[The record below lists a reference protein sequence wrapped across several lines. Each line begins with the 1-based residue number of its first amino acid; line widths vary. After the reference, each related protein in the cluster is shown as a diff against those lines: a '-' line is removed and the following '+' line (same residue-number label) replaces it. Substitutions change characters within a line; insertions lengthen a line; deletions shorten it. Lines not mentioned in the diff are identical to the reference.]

1 MSRIYVALD
10 LETTGLRPERD
21 AIIEIGAVKFREN
34 EVLET
39 WSSLVNPQRPIP
51 HKITQL
57 TGIIQAEANQ
67 APTLSSVISS
77 LRRFVKDYPIVG
89 HNVSFDL
96 GFLKRNNLFLDNPAI
111 DTFELASILLPHAA
125 RYSLGTLADALGI
138 TFPTR
143 HRALD
148 DALATKDLFLGLLQQ
163 ASQLDLSVIR
173 EINRLAARSNW
184 SLRPV
189 FQDLERN
196 KVRFAF
202 TGSIGQQ
209 LMAKGALD
217 GEGSLGLLFAQE
229 ERVKPLQPPKKR
241 EERQWLEVDSLAAI
255 LEEGGDFSCKF
266 PGYEYRPQQVEML
279 RAVAEAFNGH
289 QHLLV
294 EAGTG
299 TGKSIAYLLPAAHF
313 SVQNGER
320 VVISTNT
327 INLQDQLFLKDI
339 PDLQKILPFEFKA
352 ALLKGRS
359 NYICLRRLAALR
371 HAGHLSIDE
380 LRVLAK
386 VLVWLPSTMT
396 GDQAELFMPALEE
409 RLIWNR
415 ICSDSENCLSERC
428 AFRQEGKCFFYRAR
442 QQAER
447 AHLIVVNHALL
458 LSDVAVENRVLP
470 EYRYLIVDEAHHLED
485 ATTNQLSFEVNLR
498 SVQRLLSELSQRPGP
513 RRYGGYLAEVMARCR
528 RGVPEAIERELES
541 YIEDLHQEVEAD
553 RRSLYE
559 FFDTLSLFLK
569 EHSRPGGE
577 YDQSIR
583 LTSGLRVQPAWADVE
598 IAGDNFSVH
607 LFKLSDGLKRLYS
620 GLGDLEGYDI
630 PDYEDL
636 LQGLLGYHQRL
647 EGLREQLNALIAQ
660 PSPSDIYWAEI
671 SAKDEEISLH
681 AAPLHIGHLVE
692 QHLLAPKECVVLT
705 SATLCTDGDFSFI
718 KERLNTWEAQGV
730 AVGSPFDY
738 VNSTLLYLVNDIP
751 EPNQPYYQK
760 AVEQALIALCQATRG
775 RTLALF
781 TSYSQLRSTSK
792 AITRPL
798 AEHDIVVFRQGDGSS
813 RRQLLE
819 NFRTTPRSVLL
830 GTRSFWEG
838 IDVMGEALSCLVIA
852 RLPFSVPTDPVF
864 AARSA
869 TFEDPFGQY
878 AVPETILRFRQG
890 FGRLIRS
897 KTDRGVVV
905 ILDKRVL
912 TKSYGRAFL
921 NSLPD
926 CTVKR
931 GPLAEL
937 PAAAARWID
946 GEASY
951 QPGLDL

>member
-10 LETTGLRPERD
+10 LETTGLQPEHD
-21 AIIEIGAVKFREN
+21 AIIEIGAVKFRQD

-51 HKITQL
+51 HKIIQL
-57 TGIIQAEANQ
+57 TGITQAEANQ
-67 APTLSSVISS
+67 APALSSVITP
-77 LRRFVKDYPIVG
+77 LRSFVRDYPIVG

-96 GFLKRNNLFLDNPAI
+96 GFLKRHCLFLDNSTI
-111 DTFELASILLPHAA
+111 DTFELAGILLPHAA
-125 RYSLGTLADALGI
+125 RYSLGTLADALNI

-173 EINRLAARSNW
+173 EINRLAARSDW
-184 SLRPV
+184 SLKPV
-189 FQDLERN
+189 FQDLERE

-209 LMAKGALD
+209 LMAKGTLD
-217 GEGSLGLLFAQE
+217 GEGSLGLLFTPKDK
-229 ERVKPLQPPKKR
+229 ERPLQPKT
-241 EERQWLEVDSLAAI
+241 ERQLLDVDTLAAM
-255 LEEGGDFSCKF
+255 LEEGGDFSARF

-279 RAVAEAFNGH
+279 RAVAEAFNQR

-313 SVQNGER
+313 AVQNGER

-352 ALLKGRS
+352 ALLKGRT
-359 NYICLRRLAALR
+359 NYICLRRLATLR
-371 HAGHLSIDE
+371 SAANLSVDE

-396 GDQAELFMPALEE
+396 GDQAELFMPTLEE
-409 RLIWNR
+409 RLVWNR
-415 ICSDSENCLSERC
+415 ICSDSENCLAERC

-447 AHLIVVNHALL
+447 AHLIIVNHALL

-470 EYRYLIVDEAHHLED
+470 DYRYLIVDEAHHLED
-485 ATTNQLSFEVNLR
+485 ATTQQLSFEVNLR
-498 SVQRLLSELSQRPGP
+498 SIQRLFSELSQRSGP
-513 RRYGGYLAEVMARCR
+513 RRYTGYLAEVMARCR
-528 RGVPEAIERELES
+528 KGVPEAIERELES
-541 YIEDLHQEVEAD
+541 YIQDLHREVEAAE
-553 RRSLYE
+553 RNLYE
-559 FFDTLSLFLK
+559 FFEALSLFLK
-569 EHSRPGGE
+569 EHGQPGGE
-577 YDQSIR
+577 YDQAIR
-583 LTSGLRVQPAWADVE
+583 LTNGLRVQPAWANVE
-598 IAGDNFSVH
+598 IAGDNFSLH
-607 LFKLSDGLKRLYS
+607 LFRLSDGLRRLYS
-620 GLGDLEGYDI
+620 GLGDLEGYEI
-630 PDYEDL
+630 SDYEDL
-636 LQGLLGYHQRL
+636 LQGLMGYHQRL
-647 EGLREQLNALIAQ
+647 ENLREQLNALIAQ
-660 PSPSDIYWAEI
+660 PSPSSIYWAEI
-671 SAKDEEISLH
+671 SANDEEISLH

-692 QHLLAPKECVVLT
+692 QHLLQPKECVILT

-718 KERLNTWEAQGV
+718 KERLNAREAREL

-738 VNSTLLYLVNDIP
+738 VHSTLLYLVDDIP
-751 EPNQPYYQK
+751 EPNQPHYQK
-760 AVEQALIALCQATRG
+760 AVEQGLIALCQATRG
-775 RTLALF
+775 RTLVLF
-781 TSYSQLRSTSK
+781 TSHSQLRNTSR
-792 AITRPL
+792 AITRAL
-798 AEHDIVVFRQGDGSS
+798 AENDIVVFQQGDGSS

-838 IDVMGEALSCLVIA
+838 IDVIGEALSCLVIV
-852 RLPFSVPTDPVF
+852 RLPFSVPSDPVF
-864 AARSA
+864 AARSE
-869 TFEDPFGQY
+869 TFQDPFTQY
-878 AVPETILRFRQG
+878 AVPEAILRFRQG

-905 ILDKRVL
+905 IFDRRVL

-921 NSLPD
+921 NSLPE
-926 CTVKR
+926 CTVRR
-931 GPLAEL
+931 GPLADL
-937 PAAAARWID
+937 PVEAARWID
-946 GEASY
+946 GEAPY
-951 QPGLDL
+951 QPGLGL

>member
-10 LETTGLRPERD
+10 LETTGLQPEHD

-39 WSSLVNPQRPIP
+39 WSNLINPQRPIP
-51 HKITQL
+51 HRITQL
-57 TGIIQAEANQ
+57 TGITQTEVNQ
-67 APTLSSVISS
+67 APILSSVTSS
-77 LRRFVKDYPIVG
+77 LESFVKGYPIVG
-89 HNVSFDL
+89 HNVPFDL
-96 GFLKRNNLFLDNPAI
+96 GFLKRHHLFLDNPAI

-125 RYSLGTLADALGI
+125 RYSLGTLAEALGI

-143 HRALD
+143 HRALE

-189 FQDLERN
+189 FRDLERN

-209 LMAKGALD
+209 LMAKGALN
-217 GEGSLGLLFAQE
+217 GEGSMGLLFTQE
-229 ERVKPLQPPKKR
+229 EKEKPLQLR
-241 EERQWLEVDSLAAI
+241 AERQLLDVDSLASM
-255 LEEGGDFSCKF
+255 LEEGGDFSFKF

-279 RAVAEAFNGH
+279 RAVAEAFNGR

-313 SVQNGER
+313 AVQNGER

-327 INLQDQLFLKDI
+327 INLQDQLFLKDS
-339 PDLQKILPFEFKA
+339 PDLQKILPFEFRV

-359 NYICLRRLAALR
+359 NYICLRRLAVLR
-371 HAGHLSIDE
+371 HAGNLSIDE

-396 GDQAELFMPALEE
+396 GDQAELFMPTLQE

-415 ICSDSENCLSERC
+415 ICSDSENCLAERC
-428 AFRQEGKCFFYRAR
+428 AFRQEDRCFFYRAR
-442 QQAER
+442 QRAEG

-470 EYRYLIVDEAHHLED
+470 EYRYLIVDEAHHLEG
-485 ATTNQLSFEVNLR
+485 ATTNQLSFAVNLR
-498 SVQRLLSELSQRPGP
+498 SIQRLLSELSQRPGP
-513 RRYGGYLAEVMARCR
+513 RRYTGYLAEVMARCR
-528 RGVPEAIERELES
+528 IGVPKAIERELES
-541 YIEDLHQEVEAD
+541 YIEELHQEVEAAG
-553 RRSLYE
+553 RSLYE
-559 FFDTLSLFLK
+559 FFDTLSLFLR
-569 EHSRPGGE
+569 EHSRPGGN
-577 YDQSIR
+577 YNQTIR
-583 LTSGLRVQPAWADVE
+583 LTSGFRVQPAWADVE

-607 LFKLSDGLKRLYS
+607 LFKLSDGLKRFYS
-620 GLGDLEGYDI
+620 GLGELEGYDI

-647 EGLREQLNALIAQ
+647 EDLRDQLNALIAQ
-660 PSPSDIYWAEI
+660 PSPNDIYWAEI
-671 SAKDEEISLH
+671 AAKDEEISLH

-692 QHLLAPKECVVLT
+692 RHLLTPKECVVLT

-718 KERLNTWEAQGV
+718 KERLNAWEAREV

-738 VNSTLLYLVNDIP
+738 ANSTLLYLINDIP
-751 EPNQPYYQK
+751 EPNQPHYQK
-760 AVEQALIALCQATRG
+760 AVGRALIALCQATRG
-775 RTLALF
+775 RTLVLF
-781 TSYSQLRSTSK
+781 TSYSQLRNTSK

-798 AEHDIVVFRQGDGSS
+798 AEHDIVVFQQGDGSS

-852 RLPFSVPTDPVF
+852 RLPFSVPSDPVF
-864 AARSA
+864 AARSE
-869 TFEDPFGQY
+869 TFENPFGQY

-897 KTDRGVVV
+897 KNDRGVVV
-905 ILDKRVL
+905 ILDKRLL
-912 TKSYGRAFL
+912 TKSYGQSFL
-921 NSLPD
+921 NSLPE

-931 GPLAEL
+931 GPLAGL
-937 PAAAARWID
+937 PAEAARWID

-951 QPGLDL
+951 QPAI

>member
-1 MSRIYVALD
+1 MNRIYVALD
-10 LETTGLRPERD
+10 LETTGLRPEHD

-34 EVLET
+34 EVVET
-39 WSSLVNPQRPIP
+39 WSSLINPQRPIP

-57 TGIIQAEANQ
+57 TGITQAEADQ
-67 APTLSSVISS
+67 APTLSSVISP
-77 LRRFVKDYPIVG
+77 LRSFVKDYAIVG
-89 HNVSFDL
+89 HNVPFDL
-96 GFLKRNNLFLDNPAI
+96 GFLKRHNLFLDNLAI

-125 RYSLGTLADALGI
+125 RYSLGILAEALGI

-143 HRALD
+143 HRALA
-148 DALATKDLFLGLLQQ
+148 DALATKDLFLGLLEQ

-196 KVRFAF
+196 KARFAF

-217 GEGSLGLLFAQE
+217 GEGSMGLLFTQE
-229 ERVKPLQPPKKR
+229 EQAKPLQPPKKR
-241 EERQWLEVDSLAAI
+241 EERQLLDVDSLAAV
-255 LEEGGDFSCKF
+255 LEEGGDFSRQF

-279 RAVAEAFNGH
+279 RAVAEAFNGR

-313 SVQNGER
+313 AVQNGER

-371 HAGHLSIDE
+371 HASNLSIEE

-386 VLVWLPSTMT
+386 VLVWLPSTMI
-396 GDQAELFMPALEE
+396 GDQAELFMPTLGE

-415 ICSDSENCLSERC
+415 ICSDSDNCLAERC

-442 QQAER
+442 QQAEG

-528 RGVPEAIERELES
+528 RGVPEAIQRELES
-541 YIEDLHQEVEAD
+541 YIEDLHQGVEGAE
-553 RRSLYE
+553 RSLYE

-569 EHSRPGGE
+569 EHSRPGGR
-577 YDQSIR
+577 YDQNIR

-647 EGLREQLNALIAQ
+647 EDLREQLNTLIAQ
-660 PSPSDIYWAEI
+660 PSPSGVYWAKI
-671 SAKDEEISLH
+671 AAKDEELSLR

-692 QHLLAPKECVVLT
+692 RHLLTPKECVVLT

-718 KERLNTWEAQGV
+718 KERLSAWEAREV

-738 VNSTLLYLVNDIP
+738 VNSTLLYPVNDIP

-775 RTLALF
+775 RTLVLF
-781 TSYSQLRSTSK
+781 TSYSQLRNTSK

-798 AEHDIVVFRQGDGSS
+798 AEHDIVVFQQGDGSS

-864 AARSA
+864 AARSE

-912 TKSYGRAFL
+912 TKSYGQSFL
-921 NSLPD
+921 NSLPE

-931 GPLAEL
+931 GPIAEL

-946 GEASY
+946 GEAS
-951 QPGLDL
+951 

>member
-10 LETTGLRPERD
+10 LETTGLRPEHD

-57 TGIIQAEANQ
+57 TGITQAEADQ
-67 APTLSSVISS
+67 SPILSSVISPFGS
-77 LRRFVKDYPIVG
+77 FVRDYPIVG
-89 HNVSFDL
+89 HNVPFDL
-96 GFLKRNNLFLDNPAI
+96 GFLKRYNLFLNNPAI
-111 DTFELASILLPHAA
+111 DTFELAGILLPHAA

-138 TFPTR
+138 IFPIR

-173 EINRLAARSNW
+173 EINHLAARSDW
-184 SLRPV
+184 SLRSV
-189 FQDLERN
+189 FQDLERD
-196 KVRFAF
+196 KVRFTF

-229 ERVKPLQPPKKR
+229 GKEKPLQPKA
-241 EERQWLEVDSLAAI
+241 EQQLLDVDSLAVM
-255 LEEGGDFSCKF
+255 LEEGGDFYREF
-266 PGYEYRPQQVEML
+266 PGYEYRPQQVDML
-279 RAVAEAFNGH
+279 RAVAAAFNRH

-299 TGKSIAYLLPAAHF
+299 TGKSIAYLLPAVHF
-313 SVQNGER
+313 AAQNSER

-327 INLQDQLFLKDI
+327 INLQDQLFLKDV
-339 PDLQKILPFEFKA
+339 PDLKKLLPFEFKA

-359 NYICLRRLAALR
+359 NYLCLRRLAALR
-371 HAGHLSIDE
+371 HTGHLSVDE

-396 GDQAELFMPALEE
+396 GDQSELFMPTLEE
-409 RLIWNR
+409 RLIWNQ
-415 ICSDSENCLSERC
+415 IYSDSENCLAERC

-447 AHLIVVNHALL
+447 AHLIIVNHALL
-458 LSDVAVENRVLP
+458 LSDAAVENRVLP
-470 EYRYLIVDEAHHLED
+470 EYRYLVVDEAHHLED
-485 ATTNQLSFEVNLR
+485 ATTRQLSFEVNLH
-498 SVQRLLSELSQRPGP
+498 SVQRLFSELSQRPGP

-528 RGVPEAIERELES
+528 GAVPEAIERELES
-541 YIEDLHQEVEAD
+541 YIEDLHQEVEVAG
-553 RRSLYE
+553 RSLYE

-569 EHSRPGGE
+569 EHSRPGSE
-577 YDQSIR
+577 YDQTIR
-583 LTSGLRVQPAWADVE
+583 LTSGLRVQPAWTGVE
-598 IAGDNFSVH
+598 IAEDNLSIH
-607 LFKLSDGLKRLYS
+607 LFKLSDGLKRLYG

-636 LQGLLGYHQRL
+636 LQGLLGCHQRL
-647 EGLREQLNALIAQ
+647 EDLREQLDALIAQ
-660 PSPSDIYWAEI
+660 PSPNDIYWAAI
-671 SAKDEEISLH
+671 SSKDEELSLR

-692 QHLLAPKECVVLT
+692 RHLLKPKECVVLT

-718 KERLNTWEAQGV
+718 KERLNAWESSEV

-751 EPNQPYYQK
+751 EPNQPHYQK
-760 AVEQALIALCQATRG
+760 AVEQALIALCQATLG
-775 RTLALF
+775 RTLVLF
-781 TSYSQLRSTSK
+781 TSYSQLRNTSGT
-792 AITRPL
+792 ITQPL
-798 AEHDIVVFRQGDGSS
+798 AENDIIVFQQGDGSS

-852 RLPFSVPTDPVF
+852 RLPFSVPSDPVF
-864 AARSA
+864 AARSE

-905 ILDKRVL
+905 ILDRRVL

-921 NSLPD
+921 NSLPE

-931 GPLAEL
+931 GSLADL
-937 PAAAARWID
+937 PTEAARWID
-946 GEASY
+946 GGTSY
-951 QPGLDL
+951 QPGLGL

>member
-10 LETTGLRPERD
+10 LETTGLRPEHD
-21 AIIEIGAVKFREN
+21 TIIEIGAVKFGED

-57 TGIIQAEANQ
+57 TGITEAEANQ
-67 APTLSSVISS
+67 SPTLSSVLSP
-77 LRRFVKDYPIVG
+77 LRSFVKDYPIVG

-96 GFLKRNNLFLDNPAI
+96 GFLKRHNLFLDNPTI
-111 DTFELASILLPHAA
+111 DTFELAGILLPHAA

-173 EINRLAARSNW
+173 EINGLAVGSNW

-196 KVRFAF
+196 KARFAF
-202 TGSIGQQ
+202 TGSIGQR

-217 GEGSLGLLFAQE
+217 GEGSLGLLFTQE
-229 ERVKPLQPPKKR
+229 ERAKPLQPKV
-241 EERQWLEVDSLAAI
+241 ERQSLNVDSLAAM
-255 LEEGGDFSCKF
+255 LEEGGDFSDKF
-266 PGYEYRPQQVEML
+266 PGYEYRSQQVEML
-279 RAVAEAFNGH
+279 RAVAEAFNGR

-313 SVQNGER
+313 AMHNGER

-339 PDLQKILPFEFKA
+339 PDLQKILPFEFKT

-371 HAGHLSIDE
+371 RASNLSIDE

-396 GDQAELFMPALEE
+396 GDQAELFMPTLGE
-409 RLIWNR
+409 RLVWNR
-415 ICSDSENCLSERC
+415 ICSDSENCLAEQC
-428 AFRQEGKCFFYRAR
+428 PFRQEGKCFFYRAR
-442 QQAER
+442 QQAEG

-485 ATTNQLSFEVNLR
+485 ATTHQLSFEVNLR

-528 RGVPEAIERELES
+528 GGVPEAIKRELES
-541 YIEDLHQEVEAD
+541 YIKDLHREVEVAE
-553 RRSLYE
+553 RSLHE
-559 FFDTLSLFLK
+559 LFDTLSLFLK
-569 EHSRPGGE
+569 EYSRPGGK
-577 YDQSIR
+577 YDQNIR

-630 PDYEDL
+630 ADHEDL

-647 EGLREQLNALIAQ
+647 EDLHEQLNALIAD
-660 PSPSDIYWAEI
+660 PSSDAIYWAGI
-671 SAKDEEISLH
+671 STKDEEISLH

-692 QHLLAPKECVVLT
+692 RHLLTPKECVVLT

-718 KERLNTWEAQGV
+718 KERLNTWEAREV

-738 VNSTLLYLVNDIP
+738 VNSTLLYLVNDVP

-760 AVEQALIALCQATRG
+760 AVEQALITLCRATRG

-781 TSYSQLRSTSK
+781 TSYSQLRNTSK
-792 AITRPL
+792 TITYPL
-798 AEHDIVVFRQGDGSS
+798 AEHDIVVFQQGDGSS

-864 AARSA
+864 AARSE

-912 TKSYGRAFL
+912 TKSYGRSFL
-921 NSLPD
+921 NSLPE

-946 GEASY
+946 GEVPY
-951 QPGLDL
+951 QPGLGL

>member
-10 LETTGLRPERD
+10 LETTGLRPEHD

-39 WSSLVNPQRPIP
+39 WSSLINPQRSIP

-57 TGIIQAEANQ
+57 TGITQAEVDQ
-67 APTLSSVISS
+67 APTLSSVIGP
-77 LRRFVKDYPIVG
+77 LRSFVKDYPIVG
-89 HNVSFDL
+89 HNVPFDL
-96 GFLKRNNLFLDNPAI
+96 RFLERHDLFLDNPAI

-125 RYSLGTLADALGI
+125 RYSLGILADTLSI

-189 FQDLERN
+189 FQGLERN

-217 GEGSLGLLFAQE
+217 GEGSMRLLFTQE
-229 ERVKPLQPPKKR
+229 ERAKPLQPKA
-241 EERQWLEVDSLAAI
+241 ERQLLDMDSLAAM
-255 LEEGGDFSCKF
+255 LGEDGDFSYKF

-279 RAVAEAFNGH
+279 RAVAEAFNER

-313 SVQNGER
+313 AVQNGER

-327 INLQDQLFLKDI
+327 INLQDQLFLKDV

-359 NYICLRRLAALR
+359 NYICLRRLTAMR
-371 HAGHLSIDE
+371 RAGNLSVDE

-386 VLVWLPSTMT
+386 VLVWLPSTMI
-396 GDQAELFMPALEE
+396 GDRAELFMPTLGE
-409 RLIWNR
+409 RLIGNR
-415 ICSDSENCLSERC
+415 ICSDSENCLAERC
-428 AFRQEGKCFFYRAR
+428 TFRQEGKCFFYRAR
-442 QQAER
+442 QQAEG

-485 ATTNQLSFEVNLR
+485 ATTHQLSFAVSLR
-498 SVQRLLSELSQRPGP
+498 SAQRLLSELSQRPGP
-513 RRYGGYLAEVMARCR
+513 RRYTGYLAEVMARCR
-528 RGVPEAIERELES
+528 GSVPEAIEHELES
-541 YIEDLHQEVEAD
+541 YIRDLHQEVEAAE
-553 RRSLYE
+553 RSLHE

-569 EHSRPGGE
+569 EHSRPGGK
-577 YDQSIR
+577 YDQRIR

-598 IAGDNFSVH
+598 IAGDNFAVH
-607 LFKLSDGLKRLYS
+607 LFKLSGGLKRLYS

-630 PDYEDL
+630 SDYEDL

-647 EGLREQLNALIAQ
+647 EGLHEQLNALIAE
-660 PSPSDIYWAEI
+660 PSPGDIYWVKIA
-671 SAKDEEISLH
+671 AKDEELSLH

-692 QHLLAPKECVVLT
+692 QHLLAPKKCVVLT

-718 KERLNTWEAQGV
+718 KERLNAWEAQEL

-751 EPNQPYYQK
+751 APNQPYYQK
-760 AVEQALIALCQATRG
+760 AVEQALIALCRATRG

-781 TSYSQLRSTSK
+781 TSYNQLRNTSK
-792 AITRPL
+792 TITRPL
-798 AEHDIVVFRQGDGSS
+798 AEHDIVVFQQGDGSS

-864 AARSA
+864 AARSE

-912 TKSYGRAFL
+912 TKSYGQSFL
-921 NSLPD
+921 NSLPE

-931 GPLAEL
+931 DPLADL

-951 QPGLDL
+951 QPGMGL

>member
-10 LETTGLRPERD
+10 LETTGLRPEHD
-21 AIIEIGAVKFREN
+21 AIIEVGAVKFREN

-57 TGIIQAEANQ
+57 TGITQAEVNQ
-67 APTLSSVISS
+67 APTLSSVISP
-77 LRRFVKDYPIVG
+77 LRSFVKDYPIVG
-89 HNVSFDL
+89 HNVPFDL
-96 GFLKRNNLFLDNPAI
+96 RFLKRHDLFLDNPAI

-125 RYSLGTLADALGI
+125 RYSLGILADALGI
-138 TFPTR
+138 TFLIR

-209 LMAKGALD
+209 LMAKGALN
-217 GEGSLGLLFAQE
+217 GEGSLGLLFTQE
-229 ERVKPLQPPKKR
+229 EKEKPLQLKA
-241 EERQWLEVDSLAAI
+241 ERQLLDVDSLASM
-255 LEEGGDFSCKF
+255 LEEGGDFSFKF

-279 RAVAEAFNGH
+279 RAVAEAFNGR

-299 TGKSIAYLLPAAHF
+299 TGKSIAYLLPAARF
-313 SVQNGER
+313 AVQNGER

-327 INLQDQLFLKDI
+327 INLQDQLFLKDS
-339 PDLQKILPFEFKA
+339 PDLKKILPFGFRV

-371 HAGHLSIDE
+371 HAGHLSMDE

-396 GDQAELFMPALEE
+396 GDQAELFMPTLKE
-409 RLIWNR
+409 RLIWKR
-415 ICSDSENCLSERC
+415 ICSDSENCLAERC
-428 AFRQEGKCFFYRAR
+428 AFRQEDRCFFYRAR
-442 QQAER
+442 QRAEG

-470 EYRYLIVDEAHHLED
+470 EYRYLIVDEAHHLES

-498 SVQRLLSELSQRPGP
+498 SVQRLLSELSQRLGP
-513 RRYGGYLAEVMARCR
+513 RRYTGYLAEVMARCR
-528 RGVPEAIERELES
+528 GGVPKAIERELES
-541 YIEDLHQEVEAD
+541 YIEDLHQEVEAAG
-553 RRSLYE
+553 RSLYE
-559 FFDTLSLFLK
+559 FFDTLSRFLK
-569 EHSRPGGE
+569 EHSRPGGK
-577 YDQSIR
+577 YDQRIR

-607 LFKLSDGLKRLYS
+607 LFKLSDGLKRFYS

-636 LQGLLGYHQRL
+636 LQGLLGYRQRL
-647 EGLREQLNALIAQ
+647 EDLREQLNALTAQ
-660 PSPSDIYWAEI
+660 PSPGDIYWAKI
-671 SAKDEEISLH
+671 AAKDEELSLH
-681 AAPLHIGHLVE
+681 SAPLHIGHLVE
-692 QHLLAPKECVVLT
+692 RHLLTPKECVILT

-718 KERLNTWEAQGV
+718 KERLDAWEAREM

-738 VNSTLLYLVNDIP
+738 ANSTLLYLINDIP
-751 EPNQPYYQK
+751 EPNRPYYQK
-760 AVEQALIALCQATRG
+760 AVGQALIALCRATRG
-775 RTLALF
+775 RTLGLF
-781 TSYSQLRSTSK
+781 TSYSQLRNTSK

-798 AEHDIVVFRQGDGSS
+798 ADHDIVVFQQGDGSS

-864 AARSA
+864 AARSE

-905 ILDKRVL
+905 ILDKRLL
-912 TKSYGRAFL
+912 TKSYGQAFL
-921 NSLPD
+921 NSLPG

-931 GPLAEL
+931 GPLVDL
-937 PAAAARWID
+937 PTEAARWID
-946 GEASY
+946 GEALY
-951 QPGLDL
+951 QPGLGL

>member
-1 MSRIYVALD
+1 MGRIYVALD
-10 LETTGLRPERD
+10 LETTGLQPEHD
-21 AIIEIGAVKFREN
+21 AIIEIGAVKFRQD

-51 HKITQL
+51 YKIIQL
-57 TGIIQAEANQ
+57 TGITQAEANQ
-67 APTLSSVISS
+67 APALFSVITP
-77 LRRFVKDYPIVG
+77 LRSFVRDYPIVG

-96 GFLKRNNLFLDNPAI
+96 GFLKRHRLFLDNPTI
-111 DTFELASILLPHAA
+111 DTFELAGILLPHAA
-125 RYSLGTLADALGI
+125 RYSLGTLADALDI
-138 TFPTR
+138 TFPIR

-173 EINRLAARSNW
+173 EINRLAAKSDW
-184 SLRPV
+184 SLKPV
-189 FQDLERN
+189 FQDLERE

-209 LMAKGALD
+209 LMAKGTLD
-217 GEGSLGLLFAQE
+217 GEGSLGLLFAPKE
-229 ERVKPLQPPKKR
+229 KERPLQPQA
-241 EERQWLEVDSLAAI
+241 ERQLLDVDILAAM
-255 LEEGGDFSCKF
+255 LEEGGDFSAKF

-279 RAVAEAFNGH
+279 RAVAEAFNKR

-299 TGKSIAYLLPAAHF
+299 TGKSIAYLLPAVHF
-313 SVQNGER
+313 AMQNGER

-371 HAGHLSIDE
+371 SAANLSLDE

-396 GDQAELFMPALEE
+396 GDQAELFMPTLEE
-409 RLIWNR
+409 RLVWNR
-415 ICSDSENCLSERC
+415 ICSDSENCLAERC
-428 AFRQEGKCFFYRAR
+428 AFRQDGKCFFYRAR
-442 QQAER
+442 QRAER
-447 AHLIVVNHALL
+447 AHLIIVNHALL

-470 EYRYLIVDEAHHLED
+470 EYRYLIVDEAHHLEE
-485 ATTNQLSFEVNLR
+485 ATTQQLSFEVNLR
-498 SVQRLLSELSQRPGP
+498 GIQRLLSELSQRPGP
-513 RRYGGYLAEVMARCR
+513 RRYGGYLAEVVARCR
-528 RGVPEAIERELES
+528 KGVPEAIERELES
-541 YIEDLHQEVEAD
+541 YIQDLHREVEAAE
-553 RRSLYE
+553 RTLYE
-559 FFDTLSLFLK
+559 FFEALSLFLK
-569 EHSRPGGE
+569 EHGQTKGE
-577 YDQSIR
+577 YDQTIR
-583 LTSGLRVQPAWADVE
+583 LTNGLRVQPAWANVE
-598 IAGDNFSVH
+598 IAGDNFSLH
-607 LFKLSDGLKRLYS
+607 LFKLSDGLRRLYS

-630 PDYEDL
+630 SDYEDL
-636 LQGLLGYHQRL
+636 LQGLVGYHQRL
-647 EGLREQLNALIAQ
+647 ENLREQLNALVAQ
-660 PSPSDIYWAEI
+660 PSSESIYWAEI
-671 SAKDEEISLH
+671 SANDEEISLH

-692 QHLLAPKECVVLT
+692 RHLLQSKECVILT

-718 KERLNTWEAQGV
+718 KERLNAWEAREL

-738 VNSTLLYLVNDIP
+738 VHSTLLYLVDDIP
-751 EPNQPYYQK
+751 EPNQPHYQK
-760 AVEQALIALCQATRG
+760 AVEQGLIALCQATRG
-775 RTLALF
+775 RTLVLF
-781 TSYSQLRSTSK
+781 TSHSQLRNTSR
-792 AITRPL
+792 AITQAL
-798 AEHDIVVFRQGDGSS
+798 AENDIIVFQQGDGSS

-819 NFRTTPRSVLL
+819 HFRTTPRSVLL

-838 IDVMGEALSCLVIA
+838 IDVMGEALSCLVIV
-852 RLPFSVPTDPVF
+852 RLPFSVPSDPVF
-864 AARSA
+864 AARSE
-869 TFEDPFGQY
+869 TFQDPFGQY
-878 AVPETILRFRQG
+878 AVPEAILRFRQG

-905 ILDKRVL
+905 IFDKRVL

-921 NSLPD
+921 NSLPE

-931 GPLAEL
+931 GSLADL
-937 PAAAARWID
+937 PAEAARWID

-951 QPGLDL
+951 QPDLGL

>member
-39 WSSLVNPQRPIP
+39 WSSLVNPQRPVP

-57 TGIIQAEANQ
+57 TGITQAEANQ
-67 APTLSSVISS
+67 APTISSVISP
-77 LRRFVKDYPIVG
+77 LRSFVKDYPIVG
-89 HNVSFDL
+89 HNVPFDL
-96 GFLKRNNLFLDNPAI
+96 SFLKQHNLFLENPAI

-143 HRALD
+143 HRALE

-202 TGSIGQQ
+202 TGSIGQR

-217 GEGSLGLLFAQE
+217 GEGSMGLLFTQE
-229 ERVKPLQPPKKR
+229 ERTKPLQPR
-241 EERQWLEVDSLAAI
+241 TERQLLDVDSLAAM
-255 LEEGGDFSCKF
+255 LEEGGDFSDKF
-266 PGYEYRPQQVEML
+266 PGYEYRPQQVGML
-279 RAVAEAFNGH
+279 QAVAEAFNGR

-313 SVQNGER
+313 AMQNGER

-327 INLQDQLFLKDI
+327 INLQDQLFVKDI
-339 PDLQKILPFEFKA
+339 PDLQKMLPFEFKA

-371 HAGHLSIDE
+371 NAGHLSIDE
-380 LRVLAK
+380 LRMLAK
-386 VLVWLPSTMT
+386 VLVWLPSTMI
-396 GDQAELFMPALEE
+396 GDQAELFMPTLRE

-415 ICSDSENCLSERC
+415 ICSDSENCLAERC
-428 AFRQEGKCFFYRAR
+428 PFRHEGKCFFYRAR
-442 QQAER
+442 QQAEG

-485 ATTNQLSFEVNLR
+485 ATTNQLSSAVSLR

-513 RRYGGYLAEVMARCR
+513 RRYGGYLAEVMTRCR
-528 RGVPEAIERELES
+528 GNVPEAIERELES
-541 YIEDLHQEVEAD
+541 YIKDLHQEAEVAE
-553 RRSLYE
+553 RSLYE

-569 EHSRPGGE
+569 EYSRPGSK
-577 YDQSIR
+577 YDQRIR

-598 IAGDNFSVH
+598 IAGDNFSVR

-647 EGLREQLNALIAQ
+647 EDLREQLNALIAQ
-660 PSPSDIYWAEI
+660 PSPNDIYWVKIA
-671 SAKDEEISLH
+671 AKDEELSLH

-692 QHLLAPKECVVLT
+692 QHLLTPKECVVLT
-705 SATLCTDGDFSFI
+705 SATLCTDDDFSFI
-718 KERLNTWEAQGV
+718 KERLNAWEAQEV

-760 AVEQALIALCQATRG
+760 AVEQALVALCRATRG

-781 TSYSQLRSTSK
+781 TSYSQLRNTSK
-792 AITRPL
+792 TITGPL
-798 AEHDIVVFRQGDGSS
+798 AEHDIVVFQQGDGSS

-819 NFRTTPRSVLL
+819 NFRTIPRSVLL

-838 IDVMGEALSCLVIA
+838 IDVAGEALSCLAIA

-864 AARSA
+864 AARSE

-912 TKSYGRAFL
+912 TKSYGQSFL
-921 NSLPD
+921 NSLPE

-931 GPLAEL
+931 GLLADL
-937 PAAAARWID
+937 PAEAARWID
-946 GEASY
+946 GGASY
-951 QPGLDL
+951 QPDLGL

>member
-10 LETTGLRPERD
+10 LETTGLRPEHD
-21 AIIEIGAVKFREN
+21 VIIEIGAVKFRED

-39 WSSLVNPQRPIP
+39 WSSLINPQRSIP

-57 TGIIQAEANQ
+57 TGITEAETNQ
-67 APTLSSVISS
+67 APTLSSVISP
-77 LRRFVKDYPIVG
+77 LRSFVKDYPIVG

-96 GFLKRNNLFLDNPAI
+96 GFLKRHDLFLDNPSI

-184 SLRPV
+184 SLKPI

-209 LMAKGALD
+209 LMAKGTLD
-217 GEGSLGLLFAQE
+217 GEGSLSLLFAQK
-229 ERVKPLQPPKKR
+229 EREKPLQPKKRR
-241 EERQWLEVDSLAAI
+241 EERQLLDVDSLAAM
-255 LEEGGDFSCKF
+255 LEQGGDFSYKF

-279 RAVAEAFNGH
+279 RVVAEAFNGR

-294 EAGTG
+294 EASTG

-313 SVQNGER
+313 AGQNGER

-371 HAGHLSIDE
+371 QAGHLSMEE

-396 GDQAELFMPALEE
+396 GDQAELFLPTLGE
-409 RLIWNR
+409 RLIWSR
-415 ICSDSENCLSERC
+415 ICSDSENCLAERC
-428 AFRQEGKCFFYRAR
+428 PFRQEDKCFFYRAR
-442 QQAER
+442 QRAEG

-485 ATTNQLSFEVNLR
+485 ATTRQLSFEVSLR
-498 SVQRLLSELSQRPGP
+498 SLQRLLSELGQRPGP
-513 RRYGGYLAEVMARCR
+513 RRYAGYLAEVMARCR
-528 RGVPEAIERELES
+528 RGLPEAIERELES
-541 YIEDLHQEVEAD
+541 YIEDLHREVEAAG
-553 RRSLYE
+553 RSLYE
-559 FFDTLSLFLK
+559 FFDRLSLFLK
-569 EHSRPGGE
+569 EHSRPASK
-577 YDQSIR
+577 YNQIIR
-583 LTSGLRVQPAWADVE
+583 LTGGLRVQPAWADVE
-598 IAGDNFSVH
+598 IAGDNFSVR

-636 LQGLLGYHQRL
+636 LQGLLGYGQRL
-647 EGLREQLNALIAQ
+647 EDLRDQLSALIAQ

-671 SAKDEEISLH
+671 AVKDEEISLH

-692 QHLLAPKECVVLT
+692 RHLLTPKECVVLT

-718 KERLNTWEAQGV
+718 KERLNTWEAREV

-738 VNSTLLYLVNDIP
+738 VNSTLLYLINDIP

-760 AVEQALIALCQATRG
+760 AVEQALVALCQATQG

-781 TSYSQLRSTSK
+781 TSYSQLRNTSK
-792 AITRPL
+792 TITRPL
-798 AEHDIVVFRQGDGSS
+798 AEHDIVVFQQGDGSS

-864 AARSA
+864 AARSE

-905 ILDKRVL
+905 ILDKRLL
-912 TKSYGRAFL
+912 TKSYGQAFL
-921 NSLPD
+921 NSLPE

-931 GPLAEL
+931 GPLADL

-946 GEASY
+946 GEASH
-951 QPGLDL
+951 QPGLGL

>member
-1 MSRIYVALD
+1 MNRIYVALD

-21 AIIEIGAVKFREN
+21 VIIEIGAVKFREN

-57 TGIIQAEANQ
+57 TGITQAEADQ

-77 LRRFVKDYPIVG
+77 LRSFVRDCPIVG
-89 HNVSFDL
+89 HSVPFDL
-96 GFLKRNNLFLDNPAI
+96 RFLKHHNLFLDNPAI

-173 EINRLAARSNW
+173 EINRLAAKSNW
-184 SLRPV
+184 SLRPI
-189 FQDLERN
+189 FQDLERD

-217 GEGSLGLLFAQE
+217 GEGSMGLLFTQE
-229 ERVKPLQPPKKR
+229 ERAKPLQPKKR
-241 EERQWLEVDSLAAI
+241 EERQLLDVASLAAM
-255 LEEGGDFSCKF
+255 LEEGGDFSQKF

-279 RAVAEAFNGH
+279 RAVAEAFNGC

-313 SVQNGER
+313 AVQNGER

-327 INLQDQLFLKDI
+327 INLQDQLFVKDI
-339 PDLQKILPFEFKA
+339 PDLKRILSFEFKA

-371 HAGHLSIDE
+371 HAGNLSIDV

-386 VLVWLPSTMT
+386 VLVWLPSTVT
-396 GDQAELFMPALEE
+396 GDQAELFMPTLRE

-415 ICSDSENCLSERC
+415 ICSDSENCLAERC

-442 QQAER
+442 QQAEG

-485 ATTNQLSFEVNLR
+485 ATTKQLSFEVNLQ
-498 SVQRLLSELSQRPGP
+498 SAQKLLSELGQRPGLK
-513 RRYGGYLAEVMARCR
+513 RYAGYLAEVMARCR
-528 RGVPEAIERELES
+528 QGVPDTIQRELEG
-541 YIEDLHQEVEAD
+541 YIKDLYQEVEAA
-553 RRSLYE
+553 RRSLHE
-559 FFDTLSLFLK
+559 FFDTLSFFLK
-569 EHSRPGGE
+569 EHSRPGGK
-577 YDQSIR
+577 YNQRIR
-583 LTSGLRVQPAWADVE
+583 LTSGLRVQPAWSDLE
-598 IAGDNFSVH
+598 IAGDDFSVH
-607 LFKLSDGLKRLYS
+607 LLKLGDGLRRLYS

-630 PDYEDL
+630 PDCEDL
-636 LQGLLGYHQRL
+636 LQGLLGYHQQL
-647 EGLREQLNALIAQ
+647 EDLREQLNALIAE
-660 PSPSDIYWAEI
+660 PSPNSIYWAEI
-671 SAKDEEISLH
+671 SAKNQEISLH
-681 AAPLHIGHLVE
+681 AAPLHIGQLVE
-692 QHLLAPKECVVLT
+692 RHLLTPKDCLILT

-718 KERLNTWEAQGV
+718 KERLNAWEAQEV

-738 VNSTLLYLVNDIP
+738 ANSTLLYLVDDIP

-760 AVEQALIALCQATRG
+760 AVQQALIALCQATRG
-775 RTLALF
+775 RTLSLF
-781 TSYSQLRSTSK
+781 TSYSQLRNTSK
-792 AITRPL
+792 AITPPL
-798 AEHDIVVFRQGDGSS
+798 AEHDIVVFQQGDGSS

-838 IDVMGEALSCLVIA
+838 IDVMGKALSCLVIA

-864 AARSA
+864 ATRSE

-905 ILDKRVL
+905 VLDKRVL
-912 TKSYGRAFL
+912 TRSYGQSFL
-921 NSLPD
+921 NSLPE

-937 PAAAARWID
+937 PTAAARWID

-951 QPGLDL
+951 RSDLGL

>member
-1 MSRIYVALD
+1 MR
-10 LETTGLRPERD
+10 
-21 AIIEIGAVKFREN
+21 
-34 EVLET
+34 
-39 WSSLVNPQRPIP
+39 
-51 HKITQL
+51 
-57 TGIIQAEANQ
+57 
-67 APTLSSVISS
+67 
-77 LRRFVKDYPIVG
+77 
-89 HNVSFDL
+89 
-96 GFLKRNNLFLDNPAI
+96 
-111 DTFELASILLPHAA
+111 
-125 RYSLGTLADALGI
+125 
-138 TFPTR
+138 
-143 HRALD
+143 
-148 DALATKDLFLGLLQQ
+148 
-163 ASQLDLSVIR
+163 
-173 EINRLAARSNW
+173 
-184 SLRPV
+184 
-189 FQDLERN
+189 
-196 KVRFAF
+196 
-202 TGSIGQQ
+202 
-209 LMAKGALD
+209 
-217 GEGSLGLLFAQE
+217 LLFTQE
-229 ERVKPLQPPKKR
+229 ERAKPLQPKA
-241 EERQWLEVDSLAAI
+241 ERQLLDVDSLAAM
-255 LEEGGDFSCKF
+255 LGEDGDFSYKF
-266 PGYEYRPQQVEML
+266 PSYEYRPQQVEML
-279 RAVAEAFNGH
+279 RAVSEAFDGR

-299 TGKSIAYLLPAAHF
+299 TGKSIAYLLPAAQF
-313 SVQNGER
+313 AVQNGER

-359 NYICLRRLAALR
+359 NYICLRRLTAMR
-371 HAGHLSIDE
+371 RAGNLSVDE

-386 VLVWLPSTMT
+386 VLVWLPSTMI
-396 GDQAELFMPALEE
+396 GDRAELFMPTLGE
-409 RLIWNR
+409 RLIGNR
-415 ICSDSENCLSERC
+415 ICSDSENCLAERC
-428 AFRQEGKCFFYRAR
+428 TFRQEGKCFFYRAR
-442 QQAER
+442 QQAEG

-485 ATTNQLSFEVNLR
+485 ATTRQLSFAVSLR
-498 SVQRLLSELSQRPGP
+498 SAQRLLSELSQRPGP
-513 RRYGGYLAEVMARCR
+513 RRYTGYLAEVMARCR
-528 RGVPEAIERELES
+528 GSVPEAIERELES
-541 YIEDLHQEVEAD
+541 YIRDLHQEVEAAE
-553 RRSLYE
+553 RSLHE

-569 EHSRPGGE
+569 EHSRPGSK
-577 YDQSIR
+577 YDQRIR

-607 LFKLSDGLKRLYS
+607 LFKLSGGLKRLYS

-630 PDYEDL
+630 SDYEDL
-636 LQGLLGYHQRL
+636 LQGLLGCHQRL
-647 EGLREQLNALIAQ
+647 EGLREQLNALIAE
-660 PSPSDIYWAEI
+660 PSPGDIYWVKIA
-671 SAKDEEISLH
+671 AQDEEISLH

-692 QHLLAPKECVVLT
+692 QHLLAPKECVILT

-718 KERLNTWEAQGV
+718 KERLNAWEAQEL

-760 AVEQALIALCQATRG
+760 AVEQALIALCRATRG

-781 TSYSQLRSTSK
+781 TSYNQLRNTSK
-792 AITRPL
+792 TITLPL
-798 AEHDIVVFRQGDGSS
+798 AEHDIVVFQQGDGSS

-864 AARSA
+864 AARSE

-878 AVPETILRFRQG
+878 AVPETILRLRQG

-905 ILDKRVL
+905 VLDKRVL
-912 TKSYGRAFL
+912 TKSYGRSFL
-921 NSLPD
+921 NSLPE

-937 PAAAARWID
+937 PVAAARWID
-946 GEASY
+946 GEALY
-951 QPGLDL
+951 QPGLGL

>member
-1 MSRIYVALD
+1 MNRIYVALD
-10 LETTGLRPERD
+10 LETTGLRPEHD
-21 AIIEIGAVKFREN
+21 AIIEIGAVKFRQN

-39 WSSLVNPQRPIP
+39 WSSLINPQRRIP

-57 TGIIQAEANQ
+57 TGITQAEANQ

-77 LRRFVKDYPIVG
+77 LRSFVKDYPLVG
-89 HNVSFDL
+89 HNVPFDL
-96 GFLKRNNLFLDNPAI
+96 GFLKRHNLFLNNPAI

-173 EINRLAARSNW
+173 EISRLAARSDW
-184 SLRPV
+184 SLKPV

-217 GEGSLGLLFAQE
+217 GEGSLSLLFAQKEDGE
-229 ERVKPLQPPKKR
+229 EKPLQPKA
-241 EERQWLEVDSLAAI
+241 ERKLLDVDSLAAM
-255 LEEGGDFSCKF
+255 LEEGGDFSGKF

-279 RAVAEAFNGH
+279 RAVAEAFNRRR
-289 QHLLV
+289 HLLV

-313 SVQNGER
+313 AVQNGER

-339 PDLQKILPFEFKA
+339 PDLQRILPFEFKA

-371 HAGHLSIDE
+371 HTGHSSIDE

-396 GDQAELFMPALEE
+396 GDQAELFLPTLEE

-415 ICSDSENCLSERC
+415 ICSDSENCLAERC
-428 AFRQEGKCFFYRAR
+428 TFRQEGKCFFYRAR
-442 QQAER
+442 QRAEG

-485 ATTNQLSFEVNLR
+485 ATTRQLSFEVNLR

-513 RRYGGYLAEVMARCR
+513 RRYAGYLAEVMARCR
-528 RGVPEAIERELES
+528 RGLPEAIGRELES
-541 YIEDLHQEVEAD
+541 YIEDLHQEVEAAE
-553 RRSLYE
+553 RSLYQ

-569 EHSRPGGE
+569 EHSRPAGE
-577 YDQSIR
+577 YDQRIR

-607 LFKLSDGLKRLYS
+607 LFKLGDGLKRLYS

-636 LQGLLGYHQRL
+636 LQELLGYHQRL
-647 EGLREQLNALIAQ
+647 EDLREQLDTLIAQ
-660 PSPSDIYWAEI
+660 PSSGGIYWVEVA
-671 SAKDEEISLH
+671 AKDEKLSLH

-692 QHLLAPKECVVLT
+692 RHLLTPKECVVLT

-718 KERLNTWEAQGV
+718 KERLNAWEAQEV

-738 VNSTLLYLVNDIP
+738 ANSTLLYLVDDIP

-760 AVEQALIALCQATRG
+760 AVERALIALCQATRG
-775 RTLALF
+775 RTLVLF
-781 TSYSQLRSTSK
+781 TSYSQLRNTSR

-798 AEHDIVVFRQGDGSS
+798 AEHDIVVFQQGDGSS

-830 GTRSFWEG
+830 GTRSF
-838 IDVMGEALSCLVIA
+838 
-852 RLPFSVPTDPVF
+852 
-864 AARSA
+864 
-869 TFEDPFGQY
+869 
-878 AVPETILRFRQG
+878 
-890 FGRLIRS
+890 
-897 KTDRGVVV
+897 
-905 ILDKRVL
+905 
-912 TKSYGRAFL
+912 
-921 NSLPD
+921 
-926 CTVKR
+926 
-931 GPLAEL
+931 
-937 PAAAARWID
+937 
-946 GEASY
+946 
-951 QPGLDL
+951 

>member
-34 EVLET
+34 QVLET

-57 TGIIQAEANQ
+57 TGITQSEANQ
-67 APTLSSVISS
+67 APALSSVISPLGS
-77 LRRFVKDYPIVG
+77 FVKGYPIVG
-89 HNVSFDL
+89 HNVPFDL
-96 GFLKRNNLFLDNPAI
+96 SFLKRHNLFLNNLAI
-111 DTFELASILLPHAA
+111 DTFELASILLPHVA
-125 RYSLGTLADALGI
+125 RYSLGTLAEALGI

-143 HRALD
+143 HRALE
-148 DALATKDLFLGLLQQ
+148 DAVATKDLFLGLLQQ
-163 ASQLDLSVIR
+163 ASKLHLSVIR
-173 EINRLAARSNW
+173 EINRLAARSDW
-184 SLRPV
+184 SLKPI

-202 TGSIGQQ
+202 SGSIGQQ

-217 GEGSLGLLFAQE
+217 GEGSMGLLFTQGE
-229 ERVKPLQPPKKR
+229 KEKPLQPPKKR
-241 EERQWLEVDSLAAI
+241 TERQLLDVDSLAAM
-255 LEEGGDFSCKF
+255 LEEGGDFSFKF

-279 RAVAEAFNGH
+279 RTVAEAFNGR
-289 QHLLV
+289 QHILV

-313 SVQNGER
+313 AVQNGKR

-371 HAGHLSIDE
+371 RAGNLSVDE

-386 VLVWLPSTMT
+386 VLVWLPSTMI
-396 GDQAELFMPALEE
+396 GDQAELFLPTLRE

-415 ICSDSENCLSERC
+415 ICSDSENCLAERC
-428 AFRQEGKCFFYRAR
+428 VFRQEGKCFFYRAR
-442 QQAER
+442 QQAEG

-458 LSDVAVENRVLP
+458 LSDIAVENRVLP

-485 ATTNQLSFEVNLR
+485 ATTRQLSFEVNLR

-528 RGVPEAIERELES
+528 KGVPEAIQRELES
-541 YIEDLHQEVEAD
+541 YIEDLHQGVEAAEH
-553 RRSLYE
+553 SLYE
-559 FFDTLSLFLK
+559 FFDTLSRFLK
-569 EHSRPGGE
+569 EHSRPGGK
-577 YDQSIR
+577 YNQRIR

-598 IAGDNFSVH
+598 IVEDNFSVH
-607 LFKLSDGLKRLYS
+607 LFKLGDGLKRLYS
-620 GLGDLEGYDI
+620 GLGGLEGYDI

-636 LQGLLGYHQRL
+636 LQGLLGHHQRL
-647 EGLREQLNALIAQ
+647 EDLREQLNDLIVQ
-660 PSPSDIYWAEI
+660 PLASGIYWAEI
-671 SAKDEEISLH
+671 AAKDEELSLH

-692 QHLLAPKECVVLT
+692 RHLLTPKECVVLT

-718 KERLNTWEAQGV
+718 KERLNAWEAREV

-775 RTLALF
+775 RTLGLF
-781 TSYSQLRSTSK
+781 TSYSQLRNTSK

-798 AEHDIVVFRQGDGSS
+798 AEHDIVVFQQGDGSS

-864 AARSA
+864 AARSE
-869 TFEDPFGQY
+869 TLEDPFGEY

-905 ILDKRVL
+905 LLDKRVL

-921 NSLPD
+921 NSLPE

-931 GPLAEL
+931 GPLAGL

-951 QPGLDL
+951 QPGI

>member
-10 LETTGLRPERD
+10 LETTGLQPERD
-21 AIIEIGAVKFREN
+21 AIIEIGAVKFRED

-39 WSSLVNPQRPIP
+39 WSSLINPQRPIP

-57 TGIIQAEANQ
+57 TGITQAEADQ
-67 APTLSSVISS
+67 APPMSSVISP
-77 LRRFVKDYPIVG
+77 LRSFVKEYPIVG
-89 HNVSFDL
+89 HYVSFDL
-96 GFLKRNNLFLDNPAI
+96 GFLKQHDLFLDNPAI

-125 RYSLGTLADALGI
+125 RYSLGTLADALSI

-143 HRALD
+143 HRALE

-217 GEGSLGLLFAQE
+217 GEGSMSLLFTQE
-229 ERVKPLQPPKKR
+229 ERVKPLQPKV
-241 EERQWLEVDSLAAI
+241 ERQLLDVDSLAAM
-255 LEEGGDFSCKF
+255 LEEGADFSCKF

-279 RAVAEAFNGH
+279 QAVAEAFNERR
-289 QHLLV
+289 HLLV

-313 SVQNGER
+313 AVENSER
-320 VVISTNT
+320 VIISTNT

-339 PDLQKILPFEFKA
+339 PDLQKLLPFEFKT

-371 HAGHLSIDE
+371 HAGHLSMDE

-396 GDQAELFMPALEE
+396 GDQAELFMPALGE
-409 RLIWNR
+409 RLVWNR
-415 ICSDSENCLSERC
+415 ICADSENCLAERC
-428 AFRQEGKCFFYRAR
+428 PFRQEDKCFFYRAR
-442 QQAER
+442 QQAEG

-470 EYRYLIVDEAHHLED
+470 EYRYLIVDEAHHLEG
-485 ATTNQLSFEVNLR
+485 ATTNQLSFEVSLR
-498 SVQRLLSELSQRPGP
+498 SVQRLLSELSQKLGP
-513 RRYGGYLAEVMARCR
+513 RRYGGYLAEVMALCR
-528 RGVPEAIERELES
+528 ESVPEAIERELES
-541 YIEDLHQEVEAD
+541 HIENLHQEVEGAG
-553 RRSLYE
+553 RSLYE
-559 FFDTLSLFLK
+559 FFDILSLFLK
-569 EHSRPGGE
+569 EHGRPGGA
-577 YDQSIR
+577 YDQRIR

-598 IAGDNFSVH
+598 IAGDNFSVR
-607 LFKLSDGLKRLYS
+607 LFKLGDGLKRLYN

-630 PDYEDL
+630 LDYEDL

-647 EGLREQLNALIAQ
+647 ENLHEQLNALVAE
-660 PSPSDIYWAEI
+660 PSPADIYWAKIAARDGEL
-671 SAKDEEISLH
+671 SLH

-692 QHLLAPKECVVLT
+692 RHLLTPKECVILT

-718 KERLNTWEAQGV
+718 KERLNAWEAREL

-738 VNSTLLYLVNDIP
+738 ASSTLLYLTNDIP
-751 EPNQPYYQK
+751 EPSQPYYQK

-781 TSYSQLRSTSK
+781 TSYSQLRSTSR

-798 AEHDIVVFRQGDGSS
+798 AEHDIVVFQQGDGSS

-864 AARSA
+864 AARSE

-912 TKSYGRAFL
+912 TKSYGQSFL
-921 NSLPD
+921 NSLPE

-931 GPLAEL
+931 GPLTDL
-937 PAAAARWID
+937 PTAAARWID

-951 QPGLDL
+951 QPGWGL

>member
-10 LETTGLRPERD
+10 LETTGLQPERD
-21 AIIEIGAVKFREN
+21 AVIEVGAVKFRED

-39 WSSLVNPQRPIP
+39 WSSLVNPQRSIP

-57 TGIIQAEANQ
+57 TGITQTEANQ
-67 APTLSSVISS
+67 APTLSSILSP
-77 LRRFVKDYPIVG
+77 LRSFVKDYPIVG

-96 GFLKRNNLFLDNPAI
+96 GFLKRHNLFLGNPSI

-173 EINRLAARSNW
+173 EINRLAARSDW

-189 FQDLERN
+189 FQDLERD

-217 GEGSLGLLFAQE
+217 GEGSMGLLFAHE
-229 ERVKPLQPPKKR
+229 EKEKPLQPPEKR
-241 EERQWLEVDSLAAI
+241 KERQSLNVDSLATM

-279 RAVAEAFNGH
+279 RAVAEAFNER

-313 SVQNGER
+313 AVQNGER

-339 PDLQKILPFEFKA
+339 PDLQRILPFEFKA

-371 HAGHLSIDE
+371 HASNLSIDE

-386 VLVWLPSTMT
+386 VLVWLPSTMV
-396 GDQAELFMPALEE
+396 GDQAELFMPTLGE

-415 ICSDSENCLSERC
+415 ICSDSENCLAERC
-428 AFRQEGKCFFYRAR
+428 PFRQEDKCFFYRAR
-442 QQAER
+442 QQAEG

-485 ATTNQLSFEVNLR
+485 ATTKQLSFEVNLR
-498 SVQRLLSELSQRPGP
+498 SVQRLLAELSQRPGP
-513 RRYGGYLAEVMARCR
+513 RRYTGYLAEVMARCR
-528 RGVPEAIERELES
+528 GAMPEAIVRELES
-541 YIEDLHQEVEAD
+541 YIEDLHQEVEAAG
-553 RRSLYE
+553 RSLYE
-559 FFDTLSLFLK
+559 FFDALSLFLK
-569 EHSRPGGE
+569 EHSRPGGK
-577 YDQSIR
+577 YDQNIR

-598 IAGDNFSVH
+598 IASDNFSVH

-630 PDYEDL
+630 SDYEDT

-647 EGLREQLNALIAQ
+647 EDLREQLNALIAQ
-660 PSPSDIYWAEI
+660 PSPGGIYWAKI
-671 SAKDEEISLH
+671 AAKDEELSLH

-692 QHLLAPKECVVLT
+692 QHLLTPKECIVLT

-718 KERLNTWEAQGV
+718 KERLNAWEAQEL

-738 VNSTLLYLVNDIP
+738 ANSTLLYLVNDIP
-751 EPNQPYYQK
+751 EPNQPYYQR

-781 TSYSQLRSTSK
+781 TSYSQLRNTSK
-792 AITRPL
+792 AITHPL

-852 RLPFSVPTDPVF
+852 RLPFSVPTDPIF
-864 AARSA
+864 AARSE

-912 TKSYGRAFL
+912 TKSYGRSFL
-921 NSLPD
+921 NSLPE

-931 GPLAEL
+931 GPVANL

-951 QPGLDL
+951 QPGLGL

>member
-10 LETTGLRPERD
+10 LETTGLRPEHD

-39 WSSLVNPQRPIP
+39 WSSLINPQRSIP

-57 TGIIQAEANQ
+57 TGITQAEVDQ
-67 APTLSSVISS
+67 APTLSSVIGP
-77 LRRFVKDYPIVG
+77 LRSFVKDYPIVG
-89 HNVSFDL
+89 HNVPFDL
-96 GFLKRNNLFLDNPAI
+96 RFLERHDLFLDNPAI

-125 RYSLGTLADALGI
+125 RYSLGILADTLSI

-173 EINRLAARSNW
+173 EINRLAARSHW
-184 SLRPV
+184 SLRPI

-217 GEGSLGLLFAQE
+217 GEGSMRLLFTQE
-229 ERVKPLQPPKKR
+229 ERAKPLQPKA
-241 EERQWLEVDSLAAI
+241 ERQLLDVDSLAAM
-255 LEEGGDFSCKF
+255 LGEDGDFSYKF

-279 RAVAEAFNGH
+279 RAVAEAFNER

-313 SVQNGER
+313 AVQNGER

-327 INLQDQLFLKDI
+327 INLQDQLFLKDV

-359 NYICLRRLAALR
+359 NYICLRRLTAMR
-371 HAGHLSIDE
+371 RAGNLSVDE

-386 VLVWLPSTMT
+386 VLVWLPSTMI
-396 GDQAELFMPALEE
+396 GDRAELFMPTLGE
-409 RLIWNR
+409 RLIGNR
-415 ICSDSENCLSERC
+415 ICSDSENCLAERC
-428 AFRQEGKCFFYRAR
+428 TFRQEGKCFFYRAR
-442 QQAER
+442 QQAEG

-485 ATTNQLSFEVNLR
+485 ATTHQLSFEINLR
-498 SVQRLLSELSQRPGP
+498 SAQRLLSELSQRPGP
-513 RRYGGYLAEVMARCR
+513 RRYIGYLAEVMARCR
-528 RGVPEAIERELES
+528 GSVPEAIERELES
-541 YIEDLHQEVEAD
+541 YIRDLHQEVEAAE
-553 RRSLYE
+553 RSLHE

-569 EHSRPGGE
+569 EHSRPGGK
-577 YDQSIR
+577 YDQRIR

-607 LFKLSDGLKRLYS
+607 LFKCSGGLKRLYS
-620 GLGDLEGYDI
+620 GLGDLEDYDI
-630 PDYEDL
+630 SDYEDL

-647 EGLREQLNALIAQ
+647 EDLREQLNALIAE
-660 PSPSDIYWAEI
+660 PSPGDIYWVKIA
-671 SAKDEEISLH
+671 AKDEELSLH

-692 QHLLAPKECVVLT
+692 QHLLAPKKCVVLT

-718 KERLNTWEAQGV
+718 KERLNAWEAQEM

-751 EPNQPYYQK
+751 APNQPYYQK
-760 AVEQALIALCQATRG
+760 AVEQALIALCRATRG

-781 TSYSQLRSTSK
+781 TSYNQLRNTSK
-792 AITRPL
+792 TITRSL
-798 AEHDIVVFRQGDGSS
+798 AEHDIVVFQQGDGSS

-864 AARSA
+864 AARSE

-912 TKSYGRAFL
+912 TKSYGQSFL
-921 NSLPD
+921 NSLPES
-926 CTVKR
+926 TVKR
-931 GPLAEL
+931 GSLADL
-937 PAAAARWID
+937 PAEAARWID
-946 GEASY
+946 GKASY

>member
-57 TGIIQAEANQ
+57 TGITQVEADQ
-67 APTLSSVISS
+67 APTLSSVISP
-77 LRRFVKDYPIVG
+77 LRSFVKDYPIVG
-89 HNVSFDL
+89 HNVPFDL
-96 GFLKRNNLFLDNPAI
+96 GFLKRYNLFLDNSAI

-148 DALATKDLFLGLLQQ
+148 DALATKDLFLRLLQQ

-173 EINRLAARSNW
+173 EINRLAARSDW
-184 SLRPV
+184 SLKSI

-202 TGSIGQQ
+202 SGSIGQQ
-209 LMAKGALD
+209 LMAKGALN
-217 GEGSLGLLFAQE
+217 GEGSMGLLFTQE
-229 ERVKPLQPPKKR
+229 EKEKPLQLR
-241 EERQWLEVDSLAAI
+241 AERQLLDVDSLASM
-255 LEEGGDFSCKF
+255 LEEGGDFSFKF

-279 RAVAEAFNGH
+279 RAVAEAFNGR

-299 TGKSIAYLLPAAHF
+299 TGKSIAYLLPAAYF
-313 SVQNGER
+313 AVQNGER
-320 VVISTNT
+320 MVISTNT

-339 PDLQKILPFEFKA
+339 PDLQRILPFEFKA

-386 VLVWLPSTMT
+386 VLVWLPSTMI
-396 GDQAELFMPALEE
+396 GDQAELFMPTLAE

-415 ICSDSENCLSERC
+415 ICSDSENCLAERC

-442 QQAER
+442 QQAEG

-470 EYRYLIVDEAHHLED
+470 EYRYLIVDEAHHLEA
-485 ATTNQLSFEVNLR
+485 ATTRQLSFAVSLR
-498 SVQRLLSELSQRPGP
+498 SIQRLLSELSQRPGP
-513 RRYGGYLAEVMARCR
+513 RRYTGYLAEVMARCR
-528 RGVPEAIERELES
+528 GSVPEAIERELES
-541 YIEDLHQEVEAD
+541 YIGDLHQEVEVAE
-553 RRSLYE
+553 RGLYE
-559 FFDTLSLFLK
+559 FFDTLSPFLK
-569 EHSRPGGE
+569 EHSRPGGK
-577 YDQSIR
+577 YDQRIR

-607 LFKLSDGLKRLYS
+607 LFKLSDGLKRLCS

-630 PDYEDL
+630 SDYEDL

-647 EGLREQLNALIAQ
+647 GDLREQLNALIAE
-660 PSPSDIYWAEI
+660 PSPGDIYWVEI
-671 SAKDEEISLH
+671 TAKDEELSLH

-692 QHLLAPKECVVLT
+692 RHLLTPKECVVLT

-718 KERLNTWEAQGV
+718 RERLNAWEAQEV

-738 VNSTLLYLVNDIP
+738 VNSTLLYLINDIP

-760 AVEQALIALCQATRG
+760 AVEQALIALCQATQG

-781 TSYSQLRSTSK
+781 TSYSQLRNTSK
-792 AITRPL
+792 TITRPL
-798 AEHDIVVFRQGDGSS
+798 AEHDIVVFQQGDGSS

-864 AARSA
+864 AARSE

-912 TKSYGRAFL
+912 TKSYGRSFL
-921 NSLPD
+921 NSLPE

-931 GPLAEL
+931 GPLADL

-946 GEASY
+946 GEISY
-951 QPGLDL
+951 QPSLAL

>member
-34 EVLET
+34 EMLET
-39 WSSLVNPQRPIP
+39 WSSLVNPQRPVP

-57 TGIIQAEANQ
+57 TGITQAEANQ
-67 APTLSSVISS
+67 APTISSVISP
-77 LRRFVKDYPIVG
+77 LRSFVKDYPIVG
-89 HNVSFDL
+89 HNVPFDL
-96 GFLKRNNLFLDNPAI
+96 SFLKQHNLFLENPAI

-143 HRALD
+143 HRALE

-173 EINRLAARSNW
+173 EINRLAARTNW

-217 GEGSLGLLFAQE
+217 GEGTIGLLFTQE
-229 ERVKPLQPPKKR
+229 ERVKLPQR
-241 EERQWLEVDSLAAI
+241 EAERQLLNVDSLAAM
-255 LEEGGDFSCKF
+255 LEEGGDFSDGF

-279 RAVAEAFNGH
+279 RAVAEAFNER

-299 TGKSIAYLLPAAHF
+299 TGKSIAYLLPASHF
-313 SVQNGER
+313 AVENSER

-327 INLQDQLFLKDI
+327 INLQDQLFLKDT
-339 PDLQKILPFEFKA
+339 PDLQRMLPFEFKA

-359 NYICLRRLAALR
+359 NYVCLRRLAALR
-371 HAGHLSIDE
+371 NAGHLSVDE

-386 VLVWLPSTMT
+386 VLVWLPSTMI
-396 GDQAELFMPALEE
+396 GDQAELFMPTLRE

-415 ICSDSENCLSERC
+415 ICSDSENCLAERC
-428 AFRQEGKCFFYRAR
+428 AFRHEGKCFFYRAR
-442 QQAER
+442 QQAEG

-485 ATTNQLSFEVNLR
+485 ATTNQLSFAVSLR

-513 RRYGGYLAEVMARCR
+513 RRYGGYLAEVMTRCR
-528 RGVPEAIERELES
+528 GNVPEAIERELES
-541 YIEDLHQEVEAD
+541 YIKDLHQEAEVAE
-553 RRSLYE
+553 RSLYE

-569 EHSRPGGE
+569 EYSRPGSK
-577 YDQSIR
+577 YDQRIR

-598 IAGDNFSVH
+598 IAGDNFSVR
-607 LFKLSDGLKRLYS
+607 LFRLSDGLKRLCS

-630 PDYEDL
+630 SDYEDL

-647 EGLREQLNALIAQ
+647 EELHKQLNALVAE
-660 PSPSDIYWAEI
+660 PSPGDIYWAEI

-692 QHLLAPKECVVLT
+692 QHLLTPKECVVLT

-718 KERLNTWEAQGV
+718 KERLSAWEAQET

-738 VNSTLLYLVNDIP
+738 MNSTLLYLVNDIP

-760 AVEQALIALCQATRG
+760 AVEQALIALCRATRG

-781 TSYSQLRSTSK
+781 TSYSQLRNTSK
-792 AITRPL
+792 TITGPL
-798 AEHDIVVFRQGDGSS
+798 AEHDIVVFQQGDGSS

-819 NFRTTPRSVLL
+819 NFRTIPRSVLL

-838 IDVMGEALSCLVIA
+838 IDVVGEALSCLVIA

-864 AARSA
+864 AARSE

-912 TKSYGRAFL
+912 TKSYGQSFL
-921 NSLPD
+921 NSLPE

-931 GPLAEL
+931 GPLADL
-937 PAAAARWID
+937 PSEAARWID

-951 QPGLDL
+951 QTGLGL

>member
-10 LETTGLRPERD
+10 LETTGLQPEHD

-39 WSSLVNPQRPIP
+39 WSSLVNPQRSIP

-57 TGIIQAEANQ
+57 TGITQTEANQ
-67 APTLSSVISS
+67 APTLSSVVSP
-77 LRRFVKDYPIVG
+77 LRSFVKDHTIVG
-89 HNVSFDL
+89 HYVSFDL
-96 GFLKRNNLFLDNPAI
+96 SFLKRHDLFLDNPAI

-138 TFPTR
+138 IFPTR

-173 EINRLAARSNW
+173 EINRLSARSNW

-189 FQDLERN
+189 FQDLERD

-217 GEGSLGLLFAQE
+217 GEGSMGLLFTQE
-229 ERVKPLQPPKKR
+229 ERVKPLQPKA
-241 EERQWLEVDSLAAI
+241 ERRLLDVDSLAAI

-279 RAVAEAFNGH
+279 QAVAEAFNGR

-313 SVQNGER
+313 AVQNGER

-327 INLQDQLFLKDI
+327 INLQDQLCLKDI
-339 PDLQKILPFEFKA
+339 PDLQKILPFEFRA

-371 HAGHLSIDE
+371 HAGNLSIDE

-396 GDQAELFMPALEE
+396 GDQAELFMPTLRE
-409 RLIWNR
+409 RLIWSR
-415 ICSDSENCLSERC
+415 ICSNSENCLAERC
-428 AFRQEGKCFFYRAR
+428 SFRQEGKCFFYRAR
-442 QQAER
+442 QRAEG

-470 EYRYLIVDEAHHLED
+470 EYHYLIVDEAHHLED
-485 ATTNQLSFEVNLR
+485 ATTRQLSFEVNLR
-498 SVQRLLSELSQRPGP
+498 SVQRLLSELGQRPGP
-513 RRYGGYLAEVMARCR
+513 KRYTGYLAEVMARCR
-528 RGVPEAIERELES
+528 KGVPETIQRELES
-541 YIEDLHQEVEAD
+541 YIEDLYQEVEAGG
-553 RRSLYE
+553 RSLHE
-559 FFDTLSLFLK
+559 FFDILSLFLK
-569 EHSRPGGE
+569 DHSRPGGK
-577 YDQSIR
+577 YDQRIR

-607 LFKLSDGLKRLYS
+607 LLKLGDGLRRLYS
-620 GLGDLEGYDI
+620 GLGDLEGYEI

-647 EGLREQLNALIAQ
+647 EDLREQLNALIAE
-660 PSPSDIYWAEI
+660 PSPGHIYWAQI
-671 SAKDEEISLH
+671 SAKDEELSLH
-681 AAPLHIGHLVE
+681 AAPLHIGQLVE
-692 QHLLAPKECVVLT
+692 RHLLTPKDCLILT

-718 KERLNTWEAQGV
+718 KERLNAWEAREV

-760 AVEQALIALCQATRG
+760 AVERALIALCQATRG

-781 TSYSQLRSTSK
+781 TSYSQLRNTSK

-864 AARSA
+864 AARSE

-912 TKSYGRAFL
+912 TKSYGPSFL
-921 NSLPD
+921 NSLPE

-931 GPLAEL
+931 GPLANL

-946 GEASY
+946 GEESY
-951 QPGLDL
+951 QPGI

>member
-10 LETTGLRPERD
+10 LETTGLQPERD
-21 AIIEIGAVKFREN
+21 AIIEVGAVKFREN

-57 TGIIQAEANQ
+57 TGITQAEANQ

-96 GFLKRNNLFLDNPAI
+96 GFLKRYNLFLDNPAI

-189 FQDLERN
+189 FQDLEQD

-217 GEGSLGLLFAQE
+217 GEGSLGLLFARE
-229 ERVKPLQPPKKR
+229 EKKKPLQPKV
-241 EERQWLEVDSLAAI
+241 ERQLLDVDSLAAI

-352 ALLKGRS
+352 TLLKGRS

-371 HAGHLSIDE
+371 HAGSSSVDE

-409 RLIWNR
+409 RFVWNR
-415 ICSDSENCLSERC
+415 ICSDAENCLAERC

-442 QQAER
+442 QQAEG

-458 LSDVAVENRVLP
+458 LSDIAVENRVLP

-498 SVQRLLSELSQRPGP
+498 SAQRLLSELSQRPGP
-513 RRYGGYLAEVMARCR
+513 RRYGGYLAEVIARCR
-528 RGVPEAIERELES
+528 EAVPEAIERELES
-541 YIEDLHQEVEAD
+541 YIENLHQEVEAAG
-553 RRSLYE
+553 RSLYE

-647 EGLREQLNALIAQ
+647 EDLREQLNALIAQ

-671 SAKDEEISLH
+671 SAKDEELSLH

-692 QHLLAPKECVVLT
+692 RHLLTPKECVVLT

-718 KERLNTWEAQGV
+718 KERLNAWEAREV

-738 VNSTLLYLVNDIP
+738 MSSTLLYLVNDIP

-775 RTLALF
+775 RTLVLF
-781 TSYSQLRSTSK
+781 TSYNQLRNTSG

-798 AEHDIVVFRQGDGSS
+798 AENDIVIFQQGDGSS

-852 RLPFSVPTDPVF
+852 RLPFSVPTDPIF

-921 NSLPD
+921 NSLPE

-931 GPLAEL
+931 GPLAAL
-937 PAAAARWID
+937 PAEAARWID
-946 GEASY
+946 GEALY
-951 QPGLDL
+951 QPGLGL